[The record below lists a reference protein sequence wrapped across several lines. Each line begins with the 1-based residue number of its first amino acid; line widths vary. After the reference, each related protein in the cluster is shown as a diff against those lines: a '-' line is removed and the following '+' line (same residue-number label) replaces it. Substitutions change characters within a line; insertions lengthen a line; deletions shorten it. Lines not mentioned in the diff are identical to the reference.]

1 MPDLPQTRSTHRC
14 VKEYEKP
21 EENTNDDIFMYSSL
35 FLTSVHFL
43 PVKTMSLTM
52 SLPPV
57 STSSML
63 LLWECCVC
71 VTWDGLIMNFV
82 SVSSLGCQLEV
93 QNIGATSSESS
104 YIMGQKENEEE
115 NAITKKI
122 FQQEILNLRKK
133 ADAYRSSS
141 NSSSRE
147 GSVHLD
153 NSNSTNRNRLGS
165 TDSGNS
171 VTNRSYNAD
180 NSNDNNARFSH
191 SNSPSSVGSTR
202 SNNSPEKL
210 QNNSNA
216 STPISLQ
223 NILNKFNAMGGEKL
237 REKSLSP
244 TGSGKSIL
252 GRLSEIKNNL
262 ANNNSQKVDYCT

>member
-1 MPDLPQTRSTHRC
+1 
-14 VKEYEKP
+14 
-21 EENTNDDIFMYSSL
+21 MYVLSS
-35 FLTSVHFL
+35 
-43 PVKTMSLTM
+43 
-52 SLPPV
+52 
-57 STSSML
+57 
-63 LLWECCVC
+63 
-71 VTWDGLIMNFV
+71 
-82 SVSSLGCQLEV
+82 GCQLEV

-147 GSVHLD
+147 GSVNLD

-171 VTNRSYNAD
+171 VTNKSYNAD
-180 NSNDNNARFSH
+180 NSNDNSVPSRNPMISH
-191 SNSPSSVGSTR
+191 SNSTSSVGSTR
-202 SNNSPEKL
+202 SNNSPEKQ

-262 ANNNSQKVDYCT
+262 ANNNSQKVGH